1 MRRVLLGMLA
11 FLVAFGVFAGIQ
23 AACSTRVLPFDPASY
38 VPEQFSEAVYAI
50 PETDFERYDWTLY
63 APDELVA
70 AETAG
75 VTLPQGTAPAEWA
88 DEGAPGRSPS
98 TTARGSP
105 GTALTVSRRASC

>member
-50 PETDFERYDWTLY
+50 PETDFERYDWTPY
-63 APDELVA
+63 APDELLLMLIL
-70 AETAG
+70 
-75 VTLPQGTAPAEWA
+75 LPLISIFELY
-88 DEGAPGRSPS
+88 DD
-98 TTARGSP
+98 
-105 GTALTVSRRASC
+105 VRRAYEDR